1 MSPLDS
7 LPDGLPPGRLI
18 VPDLDFADD
27 MWADRPVMWVSDGPV
42 PDAGEQWKRLFDG
55 HLKTGLYPL
64 LLETLYGDAGRPWHV
79 GELSPMSAGA
89 VDALTAEGVLR
100 RFWAEVTDDDDGV
113 DLPYP
118 SWPGPAARGGSL
130 ADPDTVAREHVA
142 SLGAE
147 SVLLG
152 LVTSARGADTLT
164 ACGWNGP
171 CNHTDH
177 TQEISAVLRSWEDRF
192 GVRVVRVGFDTLS
205 LSVAAP
211 PSTIEH
217 ARHVAAEHH
226 AFCPDNIWQG
236 GVTFEEYAV
245 GLIDSAHWSFWWD

>member
-64 LLETLYGDAGRPWHV
+64 LLETLHGDADRPWHA

-130 ADPDTVAREHVA
+130 ADPDTVAREYVA

-152 LVTSARGADTLT
+152 LVASARGADTLT

-211 PSTIEH
+211 PGTIEH